1 MNRKALTEDDLADC
15 RRLKSLLAEFNITQT
30 EAADILGLTQGMVA
44 FYARGERRITM
55 EIAVTLC
62 NHLGIPV
69 SRISPRFQEMID
81 RSAKVNRK
89 LEAIWEDAT
98 DEQQN
103 LILSLADAVIKAR
116 TQ

>member
-1 MNRKALTEDDLADC
+1 MNRKALDEDDLADC
-15 RRLKSLLAEFNITQT
+15 RRLKSLLTEFNITQT

-62 NHLGIPV
+62 NHLDIPV

-81 RSAKVNRK
+81 RSARANRR
-89 LEAIWEDAT
+89 LEALWDDAT
-98 DEQQN
+98 EDQQN
-103 LILSLADAVIKAR
+103 LILSLVDAVIKAR
-116 TQ
+116 PQ